1 MRIYIT
7 DQKQNLISGMGVTT
21 RKLGGKQ
28 VNKKGGKLVS
38 KPVASSNK
46 KIMNH
51 LRGIG
56 LVPL

>member
-1 MRIYIT
+1 
-7 DQKQNLISGMGVTT
+7 MGVKP

-28 VNKKGGKLVS
+28 VGKQVGKL
-38 KPVASSNK
+38 VASSNK

-51 LRGIG
+51 LRGNG